1 MAPPRRILPG
11 ETYLI
16 TRRCAHRA
24 FRLRPCA
31 ETNRIFMY
39 CLAFASQRTGVLVH
53 AACVMSDHHH
63 LVVTD
68 PSGVLPNFLREL
80 HRLTAKAMNAL
91 QGQWE
96 NFWAAG
102 QCNVVR
108 LVTNED
114 IEDKIAYVA
123 ANPVAAG
130 LVAAPNQWPGFL
142 AWGES
147 VRRVERPEVYF
158 RQDGTCPAELHLT
171 IERPPVRD
179 GGVELDR
186 QGWMAKMARL
196 VAAKVD
202 IARRTLRAMG
212 RVVLGGARASSVSV
226 ERRAT
231 SYEERFGTTPT
242 FAARV
247 RSVRDRLG
255 RVEQHF
261 REQYRAALELWR
273 SGKRDTQ
280 FPFGTWGMVVGH
292 GALVAAPLGR

>member
-1 MAPPRRILPG
+1 MAQPRRILPG

-16 TRRCAHRA
+16 TRRCSHRA

-31 ETNRIFMY
+31 DTNRIFMY
-39 CLAFASQRTGVLVH
+39 CLAFAAERTGVLLH

-68 PSGVLPNFLREL
+68 PNGVLPNFLREL
-80 HRLTAKAMNAL
+80 HRLTAKALNAR

-96 NFWAAG
+96 NFWAAEP
-102 QCNVVR
+102 CNVVR

-114 IEDKIAYVA
+114 IEDKIAYVV

-130 LVAAPNQWPGFL
+130 LVDAPNQWPGFL

-147 VRRVERPEVYF
+147 VRRVERPKVYF
-158 RQDGTCPAELHLT
+158 REGGTCPAELRLT

-179 GGVELDR
+179 GAVELNAPAWMDR
-186 QGWMAKMARL
+186 VARAIETK
-196 VAAKVD
+196 VALAHR
-202 IARRTLRAMG
+202 ALRAAG
-212 RVVLGGARASSVSV
+212 RAVLGSARVSSAAV

-231 SYEERFGTTPT
+231 SYEERFGIIPT
-242 FAARV
+242 FSARAK
-247 RSVRDRLG
+247 SVRDRLG

-261 REQYRAALELWR
+261 RTQYRAALELWR
-273 SGKRDTQ
+273 GGGRDTQ
-280 FPFGTWGMVVGH
+280 FPLGTWWMVVWH
-292 GALVAAPLGR
+292 GAAVAAPLAG